1 MQSTNGTASNST
13 AFRPQGYETGEDTTK
28 DAVVGKGVL
37 TLVNNATWLMLDGH
51 ILDNVLLWRHDFL
64 DGEKD
69 SISD

>member
-1 MQSTNGTASNST
+1 M
-13 AFRPQGYETGEDTTK
+13 
-28 DAVVGKGVL
+28 VGKGVL